1 MSITGDADLT
11 SSSGYYVR
19 RDAVQAEAA
28 ERRNA
33 YLATQRGTMPWLPR
47 SRRNDAV

>member
-1 MSITGDADLT
+1 MSITGHADP
-11 SSSGYYVR
+11 SVFKRYNVR

-33 YLATQRGTMPWLPR
+33 YLAAQRGTTR
-47 SRRNDAV
+47 AVPSIAQK